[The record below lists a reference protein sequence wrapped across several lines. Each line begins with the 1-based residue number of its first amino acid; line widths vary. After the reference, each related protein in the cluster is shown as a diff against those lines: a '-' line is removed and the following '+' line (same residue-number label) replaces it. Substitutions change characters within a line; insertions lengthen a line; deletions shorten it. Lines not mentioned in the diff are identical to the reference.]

1 MPLHITAQSK
11 LLFVFVQAVEN
22 CSSAYFAA
30 LFFHLHVGLIFRLF
44 PHVIDFAALPAAVTV
59 LPEIAVCGV
68 DVIAPSFFER
78 KQGACTFCRFQD
90 KELSFV
96 AQKRCAHVFIEPGEH
111 LFDGQS
117 VLLETFLQKVNL
129 RCRLVP
135 EREKDSQSGL
145 YFQSA
150 NGT

>member
-1 MPLHITAQSK
+1 MPQGK
-11 LLFVFVQAVEN
+11 VLLFIRIPVFMQSVEN
-22 CSSAYFAA
+22 RSSTYTAA
-30 LFFHLHVGLIFRLF
+30 LFFQLPDGLIFRLF
-44 PHVIDFAALPAAVTV
+44 PHGIDFAALPAAVTV

-68 DVIAPSFFER
+68 DVIASSFFER
-78 KQGACTFCRFQD
+78 EQGTCTFCRFQD

-96 AQKRCAHVFIEPGEH
+96 AQKRCAHVFIEPGKH
-111 LFDGQS
+111 IFDGQS
-117 VLLETFLQKVNL
+117 VQLETFLQKVNL

-145 YFQSA
+145 FFQYA